1 MNAIN
6 KYWAVASISAKSN
19 LAYVSEVGSRLVF
32 LAVILFIFMKLW
44 KVTYEQSGAQQL
56 GGLDLNQMLWYL
68 AITESIMMSAP
79 RITMLVD
86 EDVRTGSLAVQLVRP
101 LSYPLYRLFSALGE
115 RAVRFAITAAAAA
128 VIALALVGPLPEFG
142 WQNLVFLAIALP
154 CAFVLDF
161 LGYFLVGLGAFW
173 MEDTSGPMLIYSR
186 MTMILGGMLIPLQLF
201 PEWLQGPLHVLPF
214 ASIVYGP
221 ARMFVQ
227 PNSIEFAQIMANQV
241 IWIGVFTLIVT
252 AVYSVAVK
260 RISANGG

>member
-1 MNAIN
+1 MNAAK
-6 KYWAVASISAKSN
+6 KYWAVAAISAKSN
-19 LAYVSEVGSRLVF
+19 LAYVSEVGSRVVF
-32 LAVILFIFMKLW
+32 LAVILYIFMKLW
-44 KVTYEQSGAQQL
+44 KVTYEHSGAQQL
-56 GGLDLNQMLWYL
+56 GGLGLNEMLWYL

-115 RAVRFAITAAAAA
+115 RVVRFVITAAAASL
-128 VIALALVGPLPEFG
+128 IALMLVGPLPNLG
-142 WQNLVFLAIALP
+142 WQNLLFFAVALP
-154 CAFVLDF
+154 LAFILDF

-201 PEWLQGPLHVLPF
+201 PEWAQGPLHVLPF

-221 ARMFVQ
+221 ARLFVL
-227 PNSIEFAQIMANQV
+227 PNATEFAQVMTNQS
-241 IWIGVFTLIVT
+241 IWIVLFSLMVA